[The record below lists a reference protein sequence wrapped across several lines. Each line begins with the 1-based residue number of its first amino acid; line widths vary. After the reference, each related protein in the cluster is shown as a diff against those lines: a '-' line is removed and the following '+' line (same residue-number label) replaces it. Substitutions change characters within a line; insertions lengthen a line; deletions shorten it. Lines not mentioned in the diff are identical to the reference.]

1 MSSDALR
8 GAFDALEIE
17 LSRAGA
23 RLKARRA
30 RRRRRVLG
38 AVVIA
43 SLLAITA
50 TASGLIHIP
59 ISEQDD
65 PTANHAASALGL
77 SADEA
82 AVLLKAQQLG
92 QVVVSCYLAH
102 GATEGVGGGLDDPTG
117 EAKRAC
123 KTESEANENF
133 LNSPEFRAVE
143 AAALPRIMDAARCFQ
158 SYTGVKPGTMIGDD
172 GKRPSEAVL
181 AAGRAACF
189 RPNGLPK

>member
-1 MSSDALR
+1 MSNDALR

-17 LSRAGA
+17 LARASA
-23 RLKARRA
+23 RLSSRRA
-30 RRRRRVLG
+30 RRRRRVLAA
-38 AVVIA
+38 AVIT
-43 SLLAITA
+43 SLLAITG
-50 TASGLIHIP
+50 TSLGLVHIP

-92 QVVVSCYLAH
+92 QVVKTCYLAH
-102 GATEGVGGGLDDPTG
+102 GATVDANGALNDPSD

-123 KTESEANENF
+123 KAESDANETY
-133 LNSPEFRAVE
+133 LDSPAMH
-143 AAALPRIMDAARCFQ
+143 AAMRSAIPRVQDAARCFE

>member
-17 LSRAGA
+17 LSRASA
-23 RLKARRA
+23 RLTARRV
-30 RRRRRVLG
+30 RRRRRALG
-38 AVVIA
+38 AVIIA
-43 SLLAITA
+43 SLLAITG

-65 PTANHAASALGL
+65 PTANHAASALRL
-77 SADEA
+77 SADQA

-92 QVVVSCYLAH
+92 QVANACYLAH
-102 GATEGVGGGLDDPTG
+102 GATEINGGMNDPGGT
-117 EAKRAC
+117 AALAC
-123 KTESEANENF
+123 KAEISANEGF
-133 LNSPEFRAVE
+133 LDSDEFRAVE
-143 AAALPRIMDAARCFQ
+143 AAALPRIMEAARCFQ

>member
-1 MSSDALR
+1 MSSDAR
-8 GAFDALEIE
+8 SGAFDALEIE
-17 LSRAGA
+17 LSLAGA
-23 RLKARRA
+23 RLSAHRA

-50 TASGLIHIP
+50 TASGLVHIP
-59 ISEQDD
+59 ISEHDD

-92 QVVVSCYLAH
+92 RVAQACQIAH
-102 GATEGVGGGLDDPTG
+102 GAKRVNGGLDDPTG
-117 EAKRAC
+117 AANAAC
-123 KTESEANENF
+123 QAENDANESF
-133 LNSPEFRAVE
+133 LNSPAFRAVE
-143 AAALPRIMDAARCFQ
+143 AAALPRVMDAARCFQ